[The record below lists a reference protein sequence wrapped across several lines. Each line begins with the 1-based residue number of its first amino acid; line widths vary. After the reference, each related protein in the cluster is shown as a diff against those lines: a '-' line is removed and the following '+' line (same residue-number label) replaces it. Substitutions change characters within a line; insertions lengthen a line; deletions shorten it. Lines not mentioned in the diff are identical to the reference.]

1 MSSGARRVKLAL
13 WDSNPPSEF
22 LIQYARGALYDGRC
36 GGRRHGHRLRGLRF
50 RGRRR
55 GCRRGLHVRVR
66 LSEVL
71 LANAGEHGHWRLL
84 EGPSTRPRLIY
95 SSGVVGSFGE
105 RDGGADVAEV
115 T

>member
-1 MSSGARRVKLAL
+1 MRSNILTDTANAPSSMVTITT
-13 WDSNPPSEF
+13 P
-22 LIQYARGALYDGRC
+22 
-36 GGRRHGHRLRGLRF
+36 HTM
-50 RGRRR
+50 
-55 GCRRGLHVRVR
+55 
-66 LSEVL
+66 EVL

-95 SSGVVGSFGE
+95 SSGLVGSFGE